1 MTQKKFQ
8 PGLKVFNFSYFYCND
23 NGVSSFS
30 KINISTFEENV
41 EFGSGSSSSALSG
54 IDSTQVLF
62 ETSTVQQGKAT
73 LNATATEKL
82 SDEGA
87 TKNTE
92 KNVTTLVTP
101 TVDVTSTER
110 SFHNVTLA
118 DIDIFPNSTNQNET
132 FINITENPTIEN
144 STPDSDVISTKNP
157 ETEFSRNDLVQTTAA
172 PLLTLPSKIET
183 TGVPTSTHNTPI
195 DYGSTL
201 SEFLITPE
209 PTSSDISAKLV
220 NLTNFKD
227 LTVTQKV
234 ENSTIPTGTSET
246 MTKKLLSTK
255 SSNSN
260 FETTTVSNDL
270 VVTNFENVTFSDY
283 KPQTRNFENDTKI
296 YESYESYGVVSS
308 GNESNILDE
317 TTIPFTE
324 NLVTTEATETTRN
337 EILSI
342 TSTIQATTDKEQV
355 MNFTTTGDFSNSTD
369 HKSLTTSATTSATA
383 LEEEKIDIF
392 SKLFGEDEINI
403 ERSDNINPKFDE
415 NTEYDDSSMSS
426 LEFLD
431 IGNVERGDA
440 ALIETADNK
449 KSKDKIKVE
458 TKGKTMD
465 KKSMK
470 AMDMEMVAHTSTS
483 RKVLYNFNK
492 KLI

>member
-1 MTQKKFQ
+1 MKNLKKAQRLLFKRFLTQKKFQ
-8 PGLKVFNFSYFYCND
+8 PGLKVYNFSYFYCND

-30 KINISTFEENV
+30 KINISTCEENV
-41 EFGSGSSSSALSG
+41 EFGSGFSSSALSG

-73 LNATATEKL
+73 LNATATEKF
-82 SDEGA
+82 SDESA

-92 KNVTTLVTP
+92 QNVTTLWTP

-118 DIDIFPNSTNQNET
+118 DTDISPNSPDQNET
-132 FINITENPTIEN
+132 LLNITANATMKN
-144 STPDSDVISTKNP
+144 LTPDSDVQSTKNP
-157 ETEFSRNDLVQTTAA
+157 ETELAKNDLVLTTAA
-172 PLLTLPSKIET
+172 PLLTEPSKIET
-183 TGVPTSTHNTPI
+183 TGVPTSTHNI
-195 DYGSTL
+195 TL
-201 SEFLITPE
+201 I
-209 PTSSDISAKLV
+209 
-220 NLTNFKD
+220 
-227 LTVTQKV
+227 VTQKV
-234 ENSTIPTGTSET
+234 ENSTIPTRTSET
-246 MTKKLLSTK
+246 ITKKLLSTD
-255 SSNSN
+255 SSTN

-440 ALIETADNK
+440 ALIETTDNK
-449 KSKDKIKVE
+449 KSKDKIKVQ

-483 RKVLYNFNK
+483 RKVLYNF
-492 KLI
+492 